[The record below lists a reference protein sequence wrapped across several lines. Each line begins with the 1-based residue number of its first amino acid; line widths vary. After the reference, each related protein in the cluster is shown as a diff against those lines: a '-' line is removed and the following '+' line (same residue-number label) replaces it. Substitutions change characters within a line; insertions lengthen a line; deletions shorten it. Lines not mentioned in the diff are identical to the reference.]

1 MSSEFQIKLKQLRE
15 ERDLSQYDFARMF
28 GVSQGAVGNWES
40 GKREPKHKTT
50 VRIADFF
57 GVTTD
62 YLLGREPLDT
72 KKDSPPSKEDEPPVD
87 DPVIAQIMDVVRQ
100 MSPEERRLY
109 LENLKTLRLLQAQ
122 GRKPDIQE

>member
-1 MSSEFQIKLKQLRE
+1 MDIARLKELRIQEHLTQKELASLLHLDYKRYNHYETGRSEPDNDML
-15 ERDLSQYDFARMF
+15 LSI
-28 GVSQGAVGNWES
+28 S
-40 GKREPKHKTT
+40 
-50 VRIADFF
+50 DFF

-62 YLLGREPLDT
+62 YLLGREPLDA
-72 KKDSPPSKEDEPPVD
+72 KKDGPPSEEDEPPVD

-109 LENLKTLRLLQAQ
+109 LENLKTLRLLQEQ

>member
-1 MSSEFQIKLKQLRE
+1 MEQLKKLRINSGKTQKDMAQMLGIDRTTYVKYETGSSEPSFE
-15 ERDLSQYDFARMF
+15 TLSAL
-28 GVSQGAVGNWES
+28 
-40 GKREPKHKTT
+40 
-50 VRIADFF
+50 ADFF

-62 YLLGREPLDT
+62 YLLGREPLDA
-72 KKDSPPSKEDEPPVD
+72 KKDGPPSEEDEPPVD

-109 LENLKTLRLLQAQ
+109 LENLKTLRLLQEQ